1 MKNRL
6 KYVLASLAMFA
17 LGLMIFSNQYIMPAH
32 ANADVG
38 AAAPDFEATDTNG
51 ETFKLSDHKGKVVVL
66 EWSNHQCP
74 FVWKHYSEGNMQ
86 ATQKKAKE
94 LGAEWVTIVSSAKGR
109 QGNVSAEEANKI
121 LADEGAEVTAKI
133 LDESGEIGKM
143 YGAKTTPHMFIID
156 EEGMVVYAGAIDSN
170 SSPNPKSIAD
180 ATNYVTAALESLKAG
195 EEIAVAE
202 SKPYGCSVKY

>member
-6 KYVLASLAMFA
+6 PYILGSIAIFA
-17 LGLMIFSNQYIMPAH
+17 LGLLIFSNQYINSAH
-32 ANADVG
+32 ANAEIG

-51 ETFKLSDHKGKVVVL
+51 NAFKLSDHKGKVVVL

-94 LGAEWVTIVSSAKGR
+94 LGAEWVTIVSSAPGR
-109 QGNVSAEEANKI
+109 QGNVSVEEANKI
-121 LADEGAEVTAKI
+121 TADEGAEISAKI

-143 YGAKTTPHMFIID
+143 YGAQTTPHMFIIN
-156 EEGMVVYAGAIDSN
+156 EEGMIAYAGAIDSN
-170 SSPNPKSIAD
+170 SSPNPKVIAD

-195 EEIAVAE
+195 EEIAVAQ